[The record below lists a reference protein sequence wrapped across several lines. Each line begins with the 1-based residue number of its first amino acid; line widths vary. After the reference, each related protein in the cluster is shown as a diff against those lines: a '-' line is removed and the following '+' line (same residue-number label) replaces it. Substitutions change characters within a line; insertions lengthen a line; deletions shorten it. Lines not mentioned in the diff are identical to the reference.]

1 MLTCNLVNLLYY
13 VLYMTFKQQI
23 DAYRQ
28 KTGKGKATLKAVLFD
43 MDGVLFDSMPHHA
56 TSWAKVCTEF
66 GLPMDPV
73 EVYMNEGRT
82 GASTINLLTH
92 RYWNREATPEEVE
105 QIYQEKCR
113 LFNAC
118 PEAPKMSGAEEVLQ
132 AVKAAG
138 LTIVVVTGS
147 GQKSLLNRLNHNF
160 PGYFTP
166 ELIVSSKDVK
176 HGKPHP
182 EPYLMG
188 LEKAGVKPEEAMV
201 VENAPLGVRAAV
213 AAGIFTIAVNTGP
226 LPEDALT
233 SEGANTLFASM
244 TALAHH
250 FNQLTTTW
258 QE

>member
-1 MLTCNLVNLLYY
+1 
-13 VLYMTFKQQI
+13 MTFKQQI

-28 KTGKGKATLKAVLFD
+28 KVGKDKSALKAVLFD

-92 RYWNREATPEEVE
+92 RYWNRDATSEEVE

-118 PEAPKMSGAEEVLQ
+118 PEAPKMPGAEDVLRN
-132 AVKAAG
+132 VKSAG

-147 GQKSLLNRLNHNF
+147 GQKSLLDRLNHNYPYF
-160 PGYFTP
+160 FTP

-176 HGKPHP
+176 HGKPNP

-188 LEKAGVKPEEAMV
+188 LEKAGVRAEEAMV

-226 LPEDALT
+226 LPKEALT
-233 SEGANTLFASM
+233 DEGANVLFDSM
-244 TALAHH
+244 TDLAEN
-250 FNQLTTTW
+250 FNNLTKAW

>member
-1 MLTCNLVNLLYY
+1 
-13 VLYMTFKQQI
+13 
-23 DAYRQ
+23 
-28 KTGKGKATLKAVLFD
+28 

-56 TSWAKVCTEF
+56 TSWAKVCAEF
-66 GLPMDPV
+66 GLDISLE

-92 RYWNREATPEEVE
+92 RQWKRNATPEEVE
-105 QIYQEKCR
+105 QIYKEKCR

-118 PEAPKMSGAEEVLQ
+118 PEAPKMPGAEQVLQ

-147 GQKSLLNRLNHNF
+147 GQKSLLDRLAHNY
-160 PGYFTP
+160 PGFFSP
-166 ELIVSSKDVK
+166 NLIVSSKDVK

-201 VENAPLGVRAAV
+201 VENAPLGVQAAV
-213 AAGIFTIAVNTGP
+213 AAGVFTIAVNTGP
-226 LPEDALT
+226 LPESALT
-233 SEGANTLFASM
+233 DKGADVLFPSM
-244 TALAHH
+244 TDLAEN
-250 FNQLTTTW
+250 FNQLKQAW
-258 QE
+258 EI